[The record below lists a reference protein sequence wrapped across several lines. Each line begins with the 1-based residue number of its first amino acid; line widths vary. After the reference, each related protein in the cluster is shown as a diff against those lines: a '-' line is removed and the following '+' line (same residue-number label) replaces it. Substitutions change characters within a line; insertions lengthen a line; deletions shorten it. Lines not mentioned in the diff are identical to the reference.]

1 MFARLPI
8 NHERPATMRYGL
20 LLAASFAVLLFISLL
35 GLAGCGSPEGTSGA
49 NFSSPKKI
57 EEASFHSSSAT
68 GAHGAL
74 IDTSCASQGYIAA
87 KASNSSRL
95 KLQITL
101 GDQSINHDLPNDGTV
116 AIYPLTFGDGDYGI
130 RVMQNT
136 SGSNYVELYRTQK
149 SVTLESEFAPFLR
162 PNLYCEFSNESAAV
176 KKARELVADTEN
188 VGDAVEAICTYVV
201 DNINYDDAK
210 AKKVAKSTGYLPD
223 PDSTLSSGKGI
234 CFDYASLGAAM
245 LRSQGIPAKIVTGYV
260 SPDNIYHAWIMVYID
275 GTWTSAQFSVEQNTW
290 SRVDLTF
297 AASSDNTFV
306 GDGKDYQDRYT
317 Y

>member
-116 AIYPLTFGDGDYGI
+116 AIYPLSFGDGDYGI

-176 KKARELVADTEN
+176 KKARELVADAEN

-210 AKKVAKSTGYLPD
+210 AKKVAKS
-223 PDSTLSSGKGI
+223 
-234 CFDYASLGAAM
+234 
-245 LRSQGIPAKIVTGYV
+245 TGYV

-297 AASSDNTFV
+297 AASSDNALV

>member
-1 MFARLPI
+1 MFARPPI
-8 NHERPATMRYGL
+8 KHEGPATPRLRL
-20 LLAASFAVLLFISLL
+20 LLAASFAALLLVAFS
-35 GLAGCGSPEGTSGA
+35 GLAGCGNPEGTSGVS
-49 NFSSPKKI
+49 FSSPKKI
-57 EEASFHSSSAT
+57 EEASFHSSSAA

-74 IDTSCASQGYIAA
+74 VDSSCADKGYIAVKA
-87 KASNSSRL
+87 KNSSRL

-101 GDQSINHDLPNDGTV
+101 GEQSISHDLPNDGSE
-116 AIYPLTFGDGDYGI
+116 AIYPLTFGDGNYSI

-136 SGSNYVELYRTQK
+136 SASNYVEIYRTQK
-149 SVTLESEFAPFLR
+149 GVTLKSEFAPFLR
-162 PNLYCEFSNESAAV
+162 PNLYCRFSDKSAAT
-176 KKARELVADTEN
+176 KKARELVADAEN

-201 DNINYDDAK
+201 DNISYDNAK
-210 AKKVAKSTGYLPD
+210 AQKVGKTTGYVPD

-245 LRSQGIPAKIVTGYV
+245 LRSQGIPTKIMTGYV

-275 GTWTSAQFSVEQNTW
+275 GTWSSAQFSVDQNTW

-297 AASSDNTFV
+297 AASSGNTLV
-306 GDGKDYQDRYT
+306 GDGLDYQDRYT